1 MAVQA
6 AFDVG
11 DEVIVTGSFSPN
23 SFGSDIGYLPA
34 MDRLIGKK
42 VTIIEKRPELSAY
55 IMFYSVSHDGSSRW
69 AYPECCLGS
78 TAGCIQCKL

>member
-11 DEVIVTGSFSPN
+11 DEVIVTGAFSSN
-23 SFGSDIGYLPA
+23 SFGSDVGYLST

-42 VTIIEKRPELSAY
+42 VTIIMKRPELSAY

-69 AYPECCLGS
+69 AYPECCLRS
-78 TAGCIQCKL
+78 AAGCIQCKL